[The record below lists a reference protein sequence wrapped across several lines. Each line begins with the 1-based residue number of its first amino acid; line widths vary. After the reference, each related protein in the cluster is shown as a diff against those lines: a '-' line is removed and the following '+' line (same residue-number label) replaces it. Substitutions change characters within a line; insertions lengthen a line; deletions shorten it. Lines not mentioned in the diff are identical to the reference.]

1 MRPVIVGAGAAGLM
15 AALALAPRK
24 PILLCGAALGV
35 ETASGWAQGGIA
47 AAVGDDDSWE
57 LHAQDT
63 IAAGAGLCDETA
75 VSRIVQQGPR
85 LIEKLLALGAAFE
98 AGAGGVLELGLEA
111 AHARRRIV
119 HAKDATGAEVMRVLV
134 RAVRA
139 EQNITVRPRTRENH
153 VQGVRAMTPS
163 GIVDFDACLVVLATG
178 GVGGLFAQTTNP
190 IGAVGA
196 GLALAARAGA
206 QLRDLEFVQ
215 FHPTAL
221 DCGGDPMPL
230 ISEAL
235 RGEGAVLVDERGEAL
250 TQGGDLAPRDVVAR
264 AVAAKYAA
272 GGRVF
277 LDARRLD
284 AAKFPAVFALCRAR
298 KIDPAK
304 NQIPVRPAAHY
315 HMGGVA
321 VDASGESSVRGLFAC
336 GEVASSGLHGANRLA
351 SNSLLEAMV
360 MGAEAAEA
368 ILGRTEKRTAGVTS
382 SAPPRDL
389 AATPEIRKI
398 CSQRLGI
405 LRDGA
410 GLREAVD
417 ILRPASFRSDAALV
431 AWLIAQSALRR
442 QESRGA
448 HFRTDFPATSA
459 IAESSRMTLGD
470 AMDVELAA

>member
-1 MRPVIVGAGAAGLM
+1 MPQNFRLCSPCAA
-15 AALALAPRK
+15 P
-24 PILLCGAALGV
+24 
-35 ETASGWAQGGIA
+35 
-47 AAVGDDDSWE
+47 
-57 LHAQDT
+57 
-63 IAAGAGLCDETA
+63 
-75 VSRIVQQGPR
+75 
-85 LIEKLLALGAAFE
+85 EKS
-98 AGAGGVLELGLEA
+98 
-111 AHARRRIV
+111 IP
-119 HAKDATGAEVMRVLV
+119 
-134 RAVRA
+134 
-139 EQNITVRPRTRENH
+139 Q
-153 VQGVRAMTPS
+153 
-163 GIVDFDACLVVLATG
+163 
-178 GVGGLFAQTTNP
+178 
-190 IGAVGA
+190 
-196 GLALAARAGA
+196 
-206 QLRDLEFVQ
+206 
-215 FHPTAL
+215 
-221 DCGGDPMPL
+221 
-230 ISEAL
+230 
-235 RGEGAVLVDERGEAL
+235 
-250 TQGGDLAPRDVVAR
+250 
-264 AVAAKYAA
+264 
-272 GGRVF
+272 
-277 LDARRLD
+277 
-284 AAKFPAVFALCRAR
+284 
-298 KIDPAK
+298 K